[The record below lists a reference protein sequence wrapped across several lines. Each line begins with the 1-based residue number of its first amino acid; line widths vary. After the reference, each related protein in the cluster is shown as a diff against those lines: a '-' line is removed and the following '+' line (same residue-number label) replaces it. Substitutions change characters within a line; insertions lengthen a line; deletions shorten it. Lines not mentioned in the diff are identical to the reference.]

1 MRAAEP
7 AIPLTGADC
16 FLRAFDGEIRRQNGA
31 SHVSQ
36 LVLRLGAGFDAERF
50 EKLVEEVSRAE
61 PLLRAPIVR
70 PLGLGAPIYRTAAA
84 TRCATPP
91 VTIHEA
97 ADPRGET
104 LPQIFAQ
111 RLNQPRSRR
120 NGELLRFDIVR
131 HDGGEGGSD
140 LAMSWLHMLFDGS
153 GSDPFPGEVL
163 VEGNRIGKV
172 TSGHIMSNSSR

>member
-1 MRAAEP
+1 MSSLEGDGVAV
-7 AIPLTGADC
+7 LQGS
-16 FLRAFDGEIRRQNGA
+16 LRKALPGPDGRTQWNE
-31 SHVSQ
+31 
-36 LVLRLGAGFDAERF
+36 F

-120 NGELLRFDIVR
+120 NGELLRFEAF
-131 HDGGEGGSD
+131 GAGFTWGSA
-140 LAMSWLHMLFDGS
+140 L
-153 GSDPFPGEVL
+153 
-163 VEGNRIGKV
+163 IKY
-172 TSGHIMSNSSR
+172 

>member
-36 LVLRLGAGFDAERF
+36 LVLRLGPGFEAERF
-50 EKLVEEVSRAE
+50 EKLIEEVSRAE
-61 PLLRAPIVR
+61 PLLHAPIVR
-70 PLGLGAPIYRTAAA
+70 PLGLGAPIYRTSDAA
-84 TRCATPP
+84 RCATPP
-91 VTIHEA
+91 VAIHEA
-97 ADPRGET
+97 TGPRGET
-104 LPQIFAQ
+104 LPEIFAR

-120 NGELLRFDIVR
+120 NGELLCFDVVR

-153 GSDPFPGEVL
+153 GSERFVARLDECFRGTCRPGEL
-163 VEGNRIGKV
+163 PRAGEF
-172 TSGHIMSNSSR
+172 